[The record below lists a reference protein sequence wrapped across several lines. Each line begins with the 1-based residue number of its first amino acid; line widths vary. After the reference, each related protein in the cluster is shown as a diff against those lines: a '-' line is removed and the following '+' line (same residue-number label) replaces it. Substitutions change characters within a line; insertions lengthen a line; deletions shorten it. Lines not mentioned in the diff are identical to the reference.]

1 MQLEMIGWL
10 ICPNAFPGISNDLT
24 EFDGSY
30 MMPYLEDVQERRPQ
44 DTRQRQRTSYKN
56 QHKNVK
62 EARVIIPYT
71 APKDMGVDY
80 RFWNE
85 FHSDFYLSVLY
96 NAKNSKILKMKYV
109 D

>member
-1 MQLEMIGWL
+1 
-10 ICPNAFPGISNDLT
+10 
-24 EFDGSY
+24 
-30 MMPYLEDVQERRPQ
+30 
-44 DTRQRQRTSYKN
+44 
-56 QHKNVK
+56 VK
-62 EARVIIPYT
+62 EAMVIIPYT